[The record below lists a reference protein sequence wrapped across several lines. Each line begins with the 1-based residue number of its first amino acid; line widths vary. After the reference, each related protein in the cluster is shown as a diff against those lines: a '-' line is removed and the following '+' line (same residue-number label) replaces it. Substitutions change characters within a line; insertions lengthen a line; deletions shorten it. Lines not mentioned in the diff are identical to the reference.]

1 MPFGV
6 DGPFALVDAEADGV
20 RLLSGYRGKI
30 SFDGDI
36 EPPSAL
42 AAAFAAIEAAA
53 ARGEWVMLAVDYALG
68 DCFDPAMAVGEGGQ
82 RGQRGQR
89 LRAWRFGR
97 VDGLDAETLR
107 MQAAAWLRGI
117 PEHERVAGVAD
128 WRPRLDEPDYLRRIE
143 RIHRWI
149 RAGDVY
155 QINLTFP
162 IDFRVFGHPLA
173 LYLGLRQRQPARY
186 GAYVEVSGTTIL
198 SRSPELFFER
208 CGSRVTTRPM
218 KGTAPR
224 GANPAEDRALRDALL
239 SSDKERAENV
249 MIVDLLRNDLGRLA
263 SPGSVRVEALCAAEA
278 YPTLWQQVSTV
289 SADLP
294 GATLYEIFSAL
305 FPCGSITGA
314 PKFRARQCIAAL
326 ETAPRELYTGAL
338 GWLAPNGDCG
348 FNVAIR
354 SFEVG
359 AGGAA
364 RLGVGS
370 GVVADSAAEREYAE
384 CLLKAQ
390 FLSGFDPGFSLIE
403 TLRLEQGRYPL
414 LARHLDR
421 LRASAMTLGFVL
433 NEVGVRGAL
442 VECAAVRPSG
452 VFRVRLTL
460 AHDGHFDLTV
470 HALAEERSAW
480 RAVFAE
486 ACLPDGDFLRGHK
499 TTVRRRYDEAL
510 AALPPD
516 VFDAIF
522 LNAAGEVCEGARS
535 NVFVER
541 DGHLLTPPRAC
552 GLLPGVLRGQ
562 LLESGRAL
570 ERVLT
575 RDDLLCGDRV
585 YLGNALRGLVAVTVE
600 AAPTGG

>member
-6 DGPFALVDAEADGV
+6 DGPFALVDAGAGCV
-20 RLLSGYRGKI
+20 RLLSGYRGEI
-30 SFDGDI
+30 SFDGDVD
-36 EPPSAL
+36 PPSRL

-53 ARGEWVMLAVDYALG
+53 ARGGWVMLAADYGLG
-68 DCFDPAMAVGEGGQ
+68 DCFDPAVASGE
-82 RGQRGQR
+82 RGRRGQR
-89 LRAWRFGR
+89 LRAWVFGR
-97 VDGLDAETLR
+97 VDFLDAEALQ
-107 MQAAAWLRGI
+107 MHGAVWLRGL

-128 WRPRLDEPDYLRRIE
+128 WRPRLDEPEYLRCIE

-155 QINLTFP
+155 QVNLTFP
-162 IDFRVFGHPLA
+162 IDFRVFGHPLS

-186 GAYVEVSGTTIL
+186 GAYVEVPGATIL

-224 GANPAEDRALRDALL
+224 GANPAEDRAACEALL
-239 SSDKERAENV
+239 SSAKERAENV

-263 SPGSVRVEALCAAEA
+263 SPGSVRVEALCLAEA

-294 GATLYEIFSAL
+294 GATLYDIFAAL

-314 PKFRARQCIAAL
+314 PKFRARQCIAEL
-326 ETAPRELYTGAL
+326 ETASRGLYTGAL
-338 GWLAPNGDCG
+338 GWLAPGGDCR
-348 FNVAIR
+348 FNVSIR
-354 SFEVG
+354 GFELG

-370 GVVADSAAEREYAE
+370 GVVADSAPDREYAE
-384 CLLKAQ
+384 CLLKAR
-390 FLSGFDPGFSLIE
+390 FLSDFDPGFALIE
-403 TLRLEQGRYPL
+403 TLRLEQGHYPL
-414 LARHLDR
+414 LERHLDR
-421 LRASAMTLGFVL
+421 LCASAMTLGFSL
-433 NEVGVRGAL
+433 DEAGVGSAL
-442 VECAAVRPSG
+442 AECASARPSG
-452 VFRVRLTL
+452 VFRVRLSL
-460 AHDGHFDLTV
+460 AHDGRFDLTV
-470 HALAEERSAW
+470 HALVEASTAW

-499 TTVRRRYDEAL
+499 TTARRRYDDVL
-510 AALPPD
+510 AGLPPD
-516 VFDAIF
+516 VFDAVF
-522 LNAAGEVCEGARS
+522 FNTAGEVCEGARS
-535 NVFVER
+535 SVFVER
-541 DGHLLTPPRAC
+541 DGRLLTPPLAC
-552 GLLPGVLRGQ
+552 GLLPGVLRRQ

-575 RDDLLCGDRV
+575 RDDLLCGDQV
-585 YLGNALRGLVAVTVE
+585 YLGNALRGLVAVRVDSATAE
-600 AAPTGG
+600 A